1 MSSRSSSSGFEPQIR
16 TDSMSR
22 LVSSSSRLILALFT
36 SIVTARWLGPAG
48 KGVFTTL
55 HYLATLLTF
64 ACTLGLGEATIVL
77 VNRREFSLE
86 VALSSSIAPTLAAST
101 LGIGTLFIAGLVAGW
116 GGIWDAVAIAG
127 GFVVVGSL
135 SYLLMGIEN
144 ARLGLHFTSLV
155 SIISGVTGIVLMV
168 LFVVV
173 LDGGPAGAM
182 GAVFISTTVALWLLL
197 RAFRS
202 EGFSLR
208 PHMDRSFLRRAL
220 RTGAALEGAH
230 LLMALAQRADL
241 LIVYWLLGEADAGVY
256 SIALTIG
263 QISSYAAGALSY
275 AAFPRVAAAGQ
286 EWQVLTGKVARMAG
300 LVGFVT
306 GVLLAGLVPVF
317 IPLLLGSSFR
327 EAVGV
332 SWVLLFAG
340 ILFGIETTLARSAAG
355 SGRTGVF
362 VAVFAVTLLVM
373 LAVDVILVP
382 TYGMQGAA
390 VAAVA
395 SVVAGLITALVG
407 YHRIGSGIAIRDLIP
422 GKEEATQ
429 LVAFARASVSRRS
442 SS

>member
-1 MSSRSSSSGFEPQIR
+1 MSSRSRSSGSDPQIR
-16 TDSMSR
+16 TDSRSR
-22 LVSSSSRLILALFT
+22 LVSASSRLILALFT

-55 HYLATLLTF
+55 HFMATLLTF
-64 ACTLGLGEATIVL
+64 ACTFGLGEATIVL
-77 VNRREFSLE
+77 VNRKRFPLE
-86 VALSSSIAPTLAAST
+86 VALSSSIAPTLVASI
-101 LGIGTLFIAGLVAGW
+101 LGIGALFLAGLVAGW
-116 GGIWDAVAIAG
+116 GGIWDAVAVAG

-144 ARLGLHFTSLV
+144 ARLGLRFTSLV
-155 SIISGVTGIVLMV
+155 SVVSGVTCIVLMV
-168 LFVVV
+168 LFVAV

-182 GAVFISTTVALWLLL
+182 GAVFISTSVALWLLL

-208 PHMDRSFLRRAL
+208 PHLDRPFLRQAF

-241 LIVYWLLGEADAGVY
+241 LIVYWLVGEAEAGVY

-275 AAFPRVAAAGQ
+275 AAFPRVAAAGRD
-286 EWQVLTGKVARMAG
+286 WAVLAGKVARMAG

-306 GVLLAGLVPVF
+306 GVLLAALVPVF
-317 IPLLLGSSFR
+317 VPLLLGDNFR

-332 SWVLLFAG
+332 SWILLFAG
-340 ILFGIETTLARSAAG
+340 MLFGIVTTLARSAAG
-355 SGRTGVF
+355 SGRTGIY

-373 LAVDVILVP
+373 LTLDVALVP
-382 TYGMQGAA
+382 SYGMQGAA
-390 VAAVA
+390 VAAVI
-395 SVVAGLITALVG
+395 SVLAGLMTALVS
-407 YHRIGSGIAIRDLIP
+407 YRRIGAGIAIRDLVP
-422 GKEEATQ
+422 GKEEVAQ
-429 LVAFARASVSRRS
+429 LVAFARVTLSRRPRS
-442 SS
+442 